1 MRSNDQA
8 NRFRFRWLYYL
19 SFIFLFMAVPLYGV
33 LDTSQESGRQENRSS
48 KQAIV
53 ERLEIWGDSDVNG
66 KIAQGDRQVRVR
78 AFIRGTGIKPA
89 NVTANLRQLT
99 GNPRDSA
106 VRPLPE
112 NFHIIGDRVQAEWFV
127 DLDSNIPGGST
138 LVVMVSARANSGKR
152 PDRKIAQTVVYVS
165 SASQGVLSAITK
177 DGQVKVEVKLKPS
190 TIPDKFVLPIRI
202 TAEPASL
209 VATTMAD
216 QHLSGN
222 VYIPEGRAYKI
233 IAEDLAGTPVE
244 NGQIKDTFT
253 LSLGYPGH
261 ISSEDARRM
270 RLFFLS
276 DDRWLPLPSR
286 LDVSRRMVTTE
297 SARQLGVYRLLAE
310 SESEPQGI
318 FVYPN
323 PIQFGEF
330 GEADRTLKFR
340 NVPLGAVIQI
350 FTVTGEQIREMEVR
364 TAEVSWDGKRGN
376 GEPVTSGLYIYRVQM
391 IGDEAFGRIAILK

>member
-33 LDTSQESGRQENRSS
+33 LDTSQESGRQENGSS
-48 KQAIV
+48 KQAVV
-53 ERLEIWGDSDVNG
+53 ERLEISGDSGVIG
-66 KIAQGDRQVRVR
+66 RIAQGDQRVKIR
-78 AFIRGTGIKPA
+78 ASIRGAGIKPA

-112 NFHIIGDRVQAEWFV
+112 NFHITGDRAQAEWFV
-127 DLDSNIPGGST
+127 DLDSKISGGST
-138 LVVMVSARANSGKR
+138 LFVMVSARANSGKR
-152 PDRKIAQTVVYVS
+152 SDRRIAQAVVYVR
-165 SASQGVLSAITK
+165 G
-177 DGQVKVEVKLKPS
+177 KVEVELKSS
-190 TIPDKFVLPIRI
+190 TIPDKRMPPLRV

-209 VATTMAD
+209 ITTTMAD
-216 QHLSGN
+216 QDLSGN

-233 IAEDLAGTPVE
+233 IAVDPAGTPVE
-244 NGQIKDTFT
+244 NGQIKDTFS

-261 ISSEDARRM
+261 ISSEEARRL

-276 DDRWLPLPSR
+276 DDRWFPLPSR
-286 LDVSRRMVTTE
+286 LDISRGMVTTD
-297 SARQLGVYRLLAE
+297 SARQFGIYRLLAE

-330 GEADRTLKFR
+330 GGANRTLKFR
-340 NVPLGAVIQI
+340 NVPPGSVIQI
-350 FTVTGEQIREMEVR
+350 FTVTGEQIREIEAK

-391 IGDEAFGRIAILK
+391 IGDEAFGRIAVLK

>member
-1 MRSNDQA
+1 MRSNDQV

-19 SFIFLFMAVPLYGV
+19 SFIFLFMAMPLYGV
-33 LDTSQESGRQENRSS
+33 LDTPRESGRQENRSS
-48 KQAIV
+48 KQAVV
-53 ERLEIWGDSDVNG
+53 ERLEISGDSGVNG
-66 KIAQGDRQVRVR
+66 KIAQGDRRVRVK
-78 AFIRGTGIKPA
+78 AIIRGTDVRSA

-112 NFHIIGDRVQAEWFV
+112 NFQITGDHAQAEWFV
-127 DLDSNIPGGST
+127 DLDSKISGGST

-152 PDRKIAQTVVYVS
+152 SDRRIAQAVVYVPP
-165 SASQGVLSAITK
+165 ASQGVLSAIAK
-177 DGQVKVEVKLKPS
+177 DGRVKVEVELKSS
-190 TIPDKFVLPIRI
+190 TIPDKRMPPLRI

-209 VATTMAD
+209 ITTTMAD
-216 QHLSGN
+216 QDLSGN

-233 IAEDLAGTPVE
+233 IAVDPAGTPVE
-244 NGQIKDTFT
+244 NGQIKDTFS

-261 ISSEDARRM
+261 ISSEEARRL

-276 DDRWLPLPSR
+276 DDRWFPLPSR
-286 LDVSRRMVTTE
+286 LDVSRGMVTTD
-297 SARQLGVYRLLAE
+297 SARQFGIYRLLAE

-330 GEADRTLKFR
+330 GGANRTLKFR
-340 NVPLGAVIQI
+340 NVPPGSVIQI
-350 FTVTGEQIREMEVR
+350 FTVTGEQIREIEAK

-391 IGDEAFGRIAILK
+391 IGDEAFGRIAVLK

>member
-1 MRSNDQA
+1 MRSNDQV
-8 NRFRFRWLYYL
+8 NHFKFRRLYYL

-33 LDTSQESGRQENRSS
+33 LDTPQESGRQENRSS
-48 KQAIV
+48 KQAVV
-53 ERLEIWGDSDVNG
+53 ERLEISGDNG
-66 KIAQGDRQVRVR
+66 VIGRIAQGDQRVRVR
-78 AFIRGTGIKPA
+78 AFIRGTDVRSA
-89 NVTANLRQLT
+89 NVKANLRQLT

-112 NFHIIGDRVQAEWFV
+112 NFHVTGDHAQAEWFI

-138 LVVMVSARANSGKR
+138 VAVMVSTHSGKR
-152 PDRKIAQTVVYVS
+152 SDRRIARAVVYVPP
-165 SASQGVLSAITK
+165 ASQGVLLAIAE
-177 DGQVKVEVKLKPS
+177 DGRVKVEVKLKPS
-190 TIPDKFVLPIRI
+190 TIPDKRMTPLRI

-209 VATTMAD
+209 IATTIAD
-216 QHLSGN
+216 QNLSGN
-222 VYIPEGRAYKI
+222 VYIPEGRSYKI

-253 LSLGYPGH
+253 LSLGYPEH
-261 ISSEDARRM
+261 ISSEEARRM

-276 DDRWLPLPSR
+276 DDRWLPLSSR
-286 LDVSRRMVTTE
+286 LDVSRRMVITE
-297 SARQLGVYRLLAE
+297 SARQFGVYRLLAE

-330 GEADRTLKFR
+330 GGVNRTLKFR
-340 NVPLGAVIQI
+340 NVPPGSVIQI
-350 FTVTGEQIREMEVR
+350 FAVTGEQIREIEAK

-376 GEPVTSGLYIYRVQM
+376 GEPVTSGLYIYRVEM